1 MGGPGVKFAKSG
13 ACGAI
18 LFAVAT
24 LVITHSQP
32 SYSVTVGNL
41 FDHPEGN
48 QNAPPYGLR
57 IDGIEYFY
65 QKFILG
71 TAEQDIVIGDSE
83 TWSFSFDHFANTTL
97 SLNDAEDLITIQGTL
112 FGGKKGQSSDFGS
125 VDLLYTYDDFIVGE
139 VNGLNSFELVSGTGT
154 LTFND
159 QIQSI
164 AVAQVFNLVNFGPNG
179 LYSADGYRLGDSGCP
194 NLNIELCQRQ
204 VGRDWLGLVA
214 DDNTVFHTTSQDFLY
229 TGQLFVIPLP
239 AALPLFLTGLAGLGL
254 LRRRQRRA

>member
-1 MGGPGVKFAKSG
+1 MKFAKSG

-24 LVITHSQP
+24 LVTTHSQP
-32 SYSVTVGNL
+32 AYSATVWNL
-41 FDHPEGN
+41 FDHPDGSEN
-48 QNAPPYGLR
+48 PPPYGLR

-71 TAEQDIVIGDSE
+71 TAEQDIVVGDSE
-83 TWSFSFDHFANTTL
+83 TWLFSFDHFANTTL
-97 SLNDAEDLITIQGTL
+97 SLNDAEDLITIQGEL
-112 FGGKKGQSSDFGS
+112 FGGKKGQNDFGS

-139 VNGLNSFELVSGTGT
+139 VNGLESFELVSGTGT
-154 LTFND
+154 LTFNA

-179 LYSADGYRLGDSGCP
+179 LYSADGHRLGNHGCP
-194 NLNIELCQRQ
+194 ALNNELCQRQ

-214 DDNTVFHTTSQDFLY
+214 DDGTVFHTNYQDFLY
-229 TGQLFVIPLP
+229 TGQLEVIPLP
-239 AALPLFLTGLAGLGL
+239 AALPLFLTGLAGLAY
-254 LRRRQRRA
+254 LRRRKKATA